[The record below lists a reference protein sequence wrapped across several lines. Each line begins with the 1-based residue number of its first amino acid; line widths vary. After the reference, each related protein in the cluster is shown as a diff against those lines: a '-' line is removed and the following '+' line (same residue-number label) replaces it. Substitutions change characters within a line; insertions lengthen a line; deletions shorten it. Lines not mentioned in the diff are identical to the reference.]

1 MAKELLSKQ
10 EFVTMVQW
18 INARWNNNLYTNNA
32 NVKRYWDDY
41 KHFSPDTVWE
51 ALNDL
56 FDAGLKFAPTPS
68 EWKRQCTIVSQAHA
82 GEYERREREDIKGEL
97 PYGGEAKMSN
107 RDGLN
112 KYLDGMGYESFWHAV
127 YETNR
132 KKLENGT
139 LEKYQDPKM
148 FEQPWE
154 KAKEWFLDGKRGSLA
169 GVNLTKKE

>member
-10 EFVTMVQW
+10 EFVTIVQW

-32 NVKRYWDDY
+32 NVKRYWDEY

-68 EWKRQCTIVSQAHA
+68 EWKRQCTIVAQSHA

-97 PYGGEAKMSN
+97 PFGGEAKMSN

-139 LEKYQDPKM
+139 LETYQNPKD
-148 FEQPWE
+148 FEQPG
-154 KAKEWFLDGKRGSLA
+154 GKSKRM
-169 GVNLTKKE
+169 VP